1 MLQRLRRRPIREPR
15 FAPPRGVPLEHDL
28 DERLVAEADQSHRSV
43 AAVAR
48 DAIAR
53 GLPLVRRAR
62 LKRERLA
69 ARLAGDVRDP

>member
-62 LKRERLA
+62 LKRERREA
-69 ARLAGDVRDP
+69 ALVAEADRP